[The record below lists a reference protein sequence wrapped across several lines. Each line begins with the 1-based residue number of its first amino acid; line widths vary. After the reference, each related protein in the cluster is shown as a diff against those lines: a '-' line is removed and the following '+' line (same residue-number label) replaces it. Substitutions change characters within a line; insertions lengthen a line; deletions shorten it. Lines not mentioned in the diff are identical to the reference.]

1 MKISEA
7 LNILHITNYTIHN
20 IHNISY
26 NELKKYYHIQCL
38 IYHPDKNNNN
48 ANATLIFQNI
58 NCAYNVLKE
67 VTLANSSDYANDNDA
82 DDDNDN
88 DDASG
93 YANKKNNY
101 NDLLVTFLNFIIKYY
116 SNSIVLANFKEDINN
131 FKINANIHIKAL
143 LTTLFDNFSIVI
155 LEDLYF
161 YLLKYIKVK
170 NSENSDVSGVSDVSD
185 INENNDKT
193 SIYNAII
200 EIIKTILE
208 EKLSNHSIYI
218 LSPNLLNLFNSDIY
232 KLQINDEIVYIPL
245 WHNELKFENNIIKI
259 EPLLDSAISIDSNNN
274 IHYTYYNKFNS
285 IIELLNAKS
294 NISIDLEDQTFEIN
308 INDLKFSHYQV
319 YSVKNKGIP
328 KINTVAILDNT
339 IKADIYFHIHLV

>member
-7 LNILHITNYTIHN
+7 LDVLHIKNYTIHN

-38 IYHPDKNNNN
+38 IYHPDKNNTDV
-48 ANATLIFQNI
+48 NATLTFQTI
-58 NCAYNVLKE
+58 NCAYNVLRE
-67 VTLANSSDYANDNDA
+67 LLLNNGDTNSDTNGDTNGDY
-82 DDDNDN
+82 
-88 DDASG
+88 
-93 YANKKNNY
+93 NN
-101 NDLLVTFLNFIIKYY
+101 LLLTFINFIVKYY
-116 SNSIVLANFKEDINN
+116 ASNENITQDINN

-143 LTTLFDNFSIVI
+143 LTTLFDNFSITI

-170 NSENSDVSGVSDVSD
+170 PYDANDA
-185 INENNDKT
+185 NET
-193 SIYNAII
+193 IYNAII

-232 KLQINDEIVYIPL
+232 KLQINDEIIYIPL

-259 EPLLDSAISIDSNNN
+259 EPLLESHIMIDSNNN

-294 NISIDLEDQTFEIN
+294 NIIIDLEDQTFEIN

-328 KINTVAILDNT
+328 KINTVAILDNS

>member
-7 LNILHITNYTIHN
+7 LSILNITNYSIHN

-38 IYHPDKNNNN
+38 IYHPDKNNTDV
-48 ANATLIFQNI
+48 NATLTFQTI
-58 NCAYNVLKE
+58 NCAYNVLRE
-67 VTLANSSDYANDNDA
+67 LLLNNGNTNSDTNSDTNGDY
-82 DDDNDN
+82 
-88 DDASG
+88 
-93 YANKKNNY
+93 NN
-101 NDLLVTFLNFIIKYY
+101 LLLTFLNFIVKYY
-116 SNSIVLANFKEDINN
+116 ASNENITQDINN

-143 LTTLFDNFSIVI
+143 LTTLFDNFSITI

-161 YLLKYIKVK
+161 YLLKYVKVK
-170 NSENSDVSGVSDVSD
+170 TYDANDA
-185 INENNDKT
+185 NET
-193 SIYNAII
+193 IYNAII

-218 LSPNLLNLFNSDIY
+218 LTPNLLNLFNSDIY
-232 KLQINDEIVYIPL
+232 KLQINDEIIYIPL

-259 EPLLDSAISIDSNNN
+259 EPLLESHITIDSDNN
-274 IHYTYYNKFNS
+274 IHYIYTNSFNN

-294 NISIDLEDQTFEIN
+294 NIIIDLADQTFEIN

-328 KINTVAILDNT
+328 KINTVAILDNS

>member
-7 LNILHITNYTIHN
+7 LDVLHITNYTIHN
-20 IHNISY
+20 IHNISF

-48 ANATLIFQNI
+48 ANSTLLFQNI
-58 NCAYNVLKE
+58 NCAYNVLRE
-67 VTLANSSDYANDNDA
+67 LLLNNGDTNSDTGGETNGDY
-82 DDDNDN
+82 
-88 DDASG
+88 
-93 YANKKNNY
+93 NN
-101 NDLLVTFLNFIIKYY
+101 LLLTFINFIVKYY
-116 SNSIVLANFKEDINN
+116 ASNENITQDINN

-143 LTTLFDNFSIVI
+143 LTTLFDKFSITI

-170 NSENSDVSGVSDVSD
+170 TYDANDANDA
-185 INENNDKT
+185 NET
-193 SIYNAII
+193 IYNAII

-232 KLQINDEIVYIPL
+232 KLQINDEIIYIPL

-259 EPLLDSAISIDSNNN
+259 EPLLESHITIDSNNN
-274 IHYTYYNKFNS
+274 IHYIYTNSFNN
-285 IIELLNAKS
+285 IIDLLNTNNS
-294 NISIDLEDQTFEIN
+294 SLTIN
-308 INDLKFSHYQV
+308 IENHSFNILIGDLTFNKYQI
-319 YSVKNKGIP
+319 YTIKNQGLS
-328 KINTVAILDNT
+328 KINTYNILDNSY
-339 IKADIYFHIHLV
+339 KSDIIFHIYLV

>member
-7 LNILHITNYTIHN
+7 LDVLHITNYTIHN

-38 IYHPDKNNNN
+38 IYHPDKNNTDV
-48 ANATLIFQNI
+48 NATLTFQTI
-58 NCAYNVLKE
+58 NCAYNVLRE
-67 VTLANSSDYANDNDA
+67 LLLNNGDTNSDTNSDTNGDTNGDY
-82 DDDNDN
+82 
-88 DDASG
+88 
-93 YANKKNNY
+93 NN
-101 NDLLVTFLNFIIKYY
+101 LLLTFLNFIVKYY
-116 SNSIVLANFKEDINN
+116 ASNENITQDINN

-143 LTTLFDNFSIVI
+143 LTTLFDNFSITI

-170 NSENSDVSGVSDVSD
+170 TYDA
-185 INENNDKT
+185 NDANDANDT
-193 SIYNAII
+193 NDTNDTNDANDTIYNAII

-232 KLQINDEIVYIPL
+232 KLQINDEIIYIPL

-259 EPLLDSAISIDSNNN
+259 EPLLESHIMIDSNNN

-294 NISIDLEDQTFEIN
+294 NIIIDLEDQTFEIN

-328 KINTVAILDNT
+328 KINTVAILDNS

>member
-7 LNILHITNYTIHN
+7 LDVLHITNYTIHN

-38 IYHPDKNNNN
+38 IYHPDKNNTDV
-48 ANATLIFQNI
+48 NATLTFQTI
-58 NCAYNVLKE
+58 NCAYNVLRE
-67 VTLANSSDYANDNDA
+67 LLLNNGDTNSDTSGDTNGDY
-82 DDDNDN
+82 
-88 DDASG
+88 
-93 YANKKNNY
+93 NN
-101 NDLLVTFLNFIIKYY
+101 LLLTFINFIVKYY
-116 SNSIVLANFKEDINN
+116 ASNENITQDINN

-143 LTTLFDNFSIVI
+143 LTTLFDKFSITI

-170 NSENSDVSGVSDVSD
+170 TYDA
-185 INENNDKT
+185 NDANDT
-193 SIYNAII
+193 IYNAII

-232 KLQINDEIVYIPL
+232 KLQINDEIIYIPL

-259 EPLLDSAISIDSNNN
+259 EPLLDTNIIIDSDNN

-294 NISIDLEDQTFEIN
+294 NIIIDLEDQTFEIN

-328 KINTVAILDNT
+328 KINTVAILDNS

>member
-7 LNILHITNYTIHN
+7 ITILNIKNYTIHN

-38 IYHPDKNNNN
+38 IYHPDKNNTDV
-48 ANATLIFQNI
+48 NATLTFQTI
-58 NCAYNVLKE
+58 NCAYNVLRE
-67 VTLANSSDYANDNDA
+67 LLLNNGDTNSDTNGDTNSDT
-82 DDDNDN
+82 
-88 DDASG
+88 SG
-93 YANKKNNY
+93 DYNN
-101 NDLLVTFLNFIIKYY
+101 LLLTFLNFIVKYY
-116 SNSIVLANFKEDINN
+116 ASNENITQDINN

-143 LTTLFDNFSIVI
+143 LTTLFDNFSITI

-170 NSENSDVSGVSDVSD
+170 TYDANDA
-185 INENNDKT
+185 NET
-193 SIYNAII
+193 IYNAII

-232 KLQINDEIVYIPL
+232 KLQINDEIIYIPL

-259 EPLLDSAISIDSNNN
+259 EPLLDTNIIIDSDNN
-274 IHYTYYNKFNS
+274 IHYTYTNSFNN
-285 IIELLNAKS
+285 IIDLLNTNNS
-294 NISIDLEDQTFEIN
+294 SLTIN
-308 INDLKFSHYQV
+308 IENHSFNILIGDLTFNKYQI
-319 YSVKNKGIP
+319 YTIKNQGLS
-328 KINTVAILDNT
+328 KINTYNILDNSY
-339 IKADIYFHIHLV
+339 KSDIIFHIYLV

>member
-7 LNILHITNYTIHN
+7 LDVLHITNYTIHN

-38 IYHPDKNNNN
+38 IYHPDKNNTDV
-48 ANATLIFQNI
+48 NATLTFQTI
-58 NCAYNVLKE
+58 NCAYNVLRE
-67 VTLANSSDYANDNDA
+67 LLLNNGDTNGDTNGDY
-82 DDDNDN
+82 
-88 DDASG
+88 
-93 YANKKNNY
+93 NN
-101 NDLLVTFLNFIIKYY
+101 LLLTFINFIVKYY
-116 SNSIVLANFKEDINN
+116 ASNENITQDINN

-143 LTTLFDNFSIVI
+143 LTTLFDKFSITI

-170 NSENSDVSGVSDVSD
+170 TYDANDA
-185 INENNDKT
+185 NET
-193 SIYNAII
+193 IYNAII

-232 KLQINDEIVYIPL
+232 KLQINDEIIYIPL

-259 EPLLDSAISIDSNNN
+259 EPLLDTNIIIDSDNN
-274 IHYTYYNKFNS
+274 IHYTYYNKFNN
-285 IIELLNAKS
+285 IIDLLNTNNS
-294 NISIDLEDQTFEIN
+294 SLTIN
-308 INDLKFSHYQV
+308 IENHSFNILIGDLTFNKYQI
-319 YSVKNKGIP
+319 YTIKNQGLS
-328 KINTVAILDNT
+328 KINTYNILDNSY
-339 IKADIYFHIHLV
+339 KSDIIFHIYLV

>member
-7 LNILHITNYTIHN
+7 LDVLHITNYTIHN

-38 IYHPDKNNNN
+38 IYHPDKNNTDV
-48 ANATLIFQNI
+48 NATLTFQTI
-58 NCAYNVLKE
+58 NCAYNVLRE
-67 VTLANSSDYANDNDA
+67 LLLNNGNTNSDTNSDTNGDY
-82 DDDNDN
+82 
-88 DDASG
+88 
-93 YANKKNNY
+93 NN
-101 NDLLVTFLNFIIKYY
+101 LLLTFLNFIVKYY
-116 SNSIVLANFKEDINN
+116 ASNENITQDINN

-143 LTTLFDNFSIVI
+143 LTTLFDNFSITI

-161 YLLKYIKVK
+161 YLLKYVKVK
-170 NSENSDVSGVSDVSD
+170 TYDANDA
-185 INENNDKT
+185 NET
-193 SIYNAII
+193 IYNAII

-218 LSPNLLNLFNSDIY
+218 LTPNLLNLFNSDIY
-232 KLQINDEIVYIPL
+232 KLQINDEIIYIPL

-259 EPLLDSAISIDSNNN
+259 EPLLESHITIDSDNN
-274 IHYTYYNKFNS
+274 IHYIYTNSFNN

-294 NISIDLEDQTFEIN
+294 NIIIDLEDQTFEIN

-328 KINTVAILDNT
+328 KINTVDILDNS

>member
-7 LNILHITNYTIHN
+7 LDVLHIKNYTIHN

-38 IYHPDKNNNN
+38 IYHPDKNNTDV
-48 ANATLIFQNI
+48 NATLTFQTI
-58 NCAYNVLKE
+58 NCAYNVLRE
-67 VTLANSSDYANDNDA
+67 LLLNNGDTNSDTNGDTNSDTNGDTNGDY
-82 DDDNDN
+82 
-88 DDASG
+88 
-93 YANKKNNY
+93 NN
-101 NDLLVTFLNFIIKYY
+101 LLLTFINFIVKYY
-116 SNSIVLANFKEDINN
+116 ASNENITQDINN

-143 LTTLFDNFSIVI
+143 LTTLFDNFSITI

-170 NSENSDVSGVSDVSD
+170 PYDANDA
-185 INENNDKT
+185 NET
-193 SIYNAII
+193 IYNAII

-232 KLQINDEIVYIPL
+232 KLQINDEIIYIPL

-259 EPLLDSAISIDSNNN
+259 EPLLDSAITIDDDNN

-294 NISIDLEDQTFEIN
+294 NIIIDLEDQTFEIN

-328 KINTVAILDNT
+328 KINTVAILDNS

>member
-7 LNILHITNYTIHN
+7 LDVLHITNYTIHN

-38 IYHPDKNNNN
+38 IYHPDKNNTDV
-48 ANATLIFQNI
+48 NATLTFQTI
-58 NCAYNVLKE
+58 NCAYNVLRE
-67 VTLANSSDYANDNDA
+67 LLLNNGNTNSDTNSDTNGDY
-82 DDDNDN
+82 
-88 DDASG
+88 
-93 YANKKNNY
+93 NN
-101 NDLLVTFLNFIIKYY
+101 LLLTFLNFIVKYY
-116 SNSIVLANFKEDINN
+116 ASNENITQDINN

-143 LTTLFDNFSIVI
+143 LTTLFDNFSITI

-161 YLLKYIKVK
+161 YLLKYVKVK
-170 NSENSDVSGVSDVSD
+170 TYDANDANNANDA
-185 INENNDKT
+185 NET
-193 SIYNAII
+193 IYNAII

-218 LSPNLLNLFNSDIY
+218 LTPNLLNLFNSDIY
-232 KLQINDEIVYIPL
+232 KLQINDEIIYIPL

-259 EPLLDSAISIDSNNN
+259 EPLLESHITIDSDNN
-274 IHYTYYNKFNS
+274 IHYIYTNSFNN

-294 NISIDLEDQTFEIN
+294 NIIIDLEDQTFEIN

-328 KINTVAILDNT
+328 KINTVAILDNS
-339 IKADIYFHIHLV
+339 IKADVYFHIHLV